1 MNNQHHKK
9 KRNSDFRRRN
19 DEEYSEIVEEFETR
33 DSRRVRAWESNKYF
47 YAFAYFLFFIPLF
60 LEDTRRSR
68 FYVNQGIMVW
78 QWLIL
83 GNVALYYIGFIPGM
97 EMFNPTAQWIFSGI
111 IIFLALYG
119 FIATLMD
126 RRDVRLPLSVGSIL
140 SNNKEQPLVA
150 LFERTF
156 YHGKGRGEASPLFY
170 YNVTLKQTC

>member
-1 MNNQHHKK
+1 MNNQHHRK

-78 QWLIL
+78 LWLIL

-126 RRDVRLPLSVGSIL
+126 RRDVRLPVIGWIDIV
-140 SNNKEQPLVA
+140 K
-150 LFERTF
+150 
-156 YHGKGRGEASPLFY
+156 
-170 YNVTLKQTC
+170 